1 MHTTGLNAG
10 KYFQMLEEVKDFW
23 AGKSFWAG
31 ALTGRNTMAQTI
43 SLKSISMSRQ
53 NKDRAKLFARV
64 EGQKLHGANFTLY
77 TVYGHIIVFGSIYK
91 YAKQ

>member
-31 ALTGRNTMAQTI
+31 ALTGRNTMSQTI
-43 SLKSISMSRQ
+43 SLKSILMSRR
-53 NKDRAKLFARV
+53 NKDWAKLFARV